1 MVIILM
7 GVVGAG
13 KTTVGRLLAE
23 KLTWRFADA
32 DDFHPPSNV
41 EKIRNGIALDDN
53 DRAPWLRALRQGID
67 GWSQTGENV
76 VLACSALK
84 QKYRDELRAGGVQ
97 FVHLKGSRETILNR
111 LRSRHGHFASESILD
126 SQFADLEEPRDAI
139 TVIVDD
145 SPEAIADEIIAKLNL
160 GEQAYSVPNQ

>member
-23 KLTWRFADA
+23 KLKCRFADA

-41 EKIRNGIALDDN
+41 EKIRNGVALNDD
-53 DRAPWLRALRQGID
+53 DRAPWLRALRRAID
-67 GWSQTGENV
+67 GWSMTGENV

-84 QKYRDELRAGGVQ
+84 RKYRDELRAVSVR
-97 FVHLKGSRETILNR
+97 FVYLKGSRELILSR
-111 LRSRHGHFASESILD
+111 LSTRHGHFASASILD
-126 SQFADLEEPRDAI
+126 SQFADLEEPRDAV
-139 TVIVDD
+139 TVTVDNA
-145 SPEAIADEIIAKLNL
+145 PEAIADEIIDKLR
-160 GEQAYSVPNQ
+160 Q